1 MVSQQKEYR
10 SCLFAEDL
18 AHHLETT
25 WARVTPI
32 EDKCHN
38 IFMLTGAR
46 CHSAQRRIVGSASS
60 LSSEFRVIEAVL
72 RNLNHETRN
81 SESADRRLQCDRGLH
96 GVGNQTILL
105 CFFNQFPGFGC
116 IPSGLQGN

>member
-60 LSSEFRVIEAVL
+60 LSSEFRVSSYRSGSQKPEP
-72 RNLNHETRN
+72 RN
-81 SESADRRLQCDRGLH
+81 S
-96 GVGNQTILL
+96 
-105 CFFNQFPGFGC
+105 QF
-116 IPSGLQGN
+116 